1 MKDVIWCEIVKIVTI
16 SANASNNN
24 DIFLRYVE
32 KNHSKMC
39 FPETK
44 KGRLWFASPFVQ
56 FSWSISGQ
64 SAKCLHARHMDAHAP
79 YMLDRYAGIGIDAY
93 ASAFNTKTERKRER
107 EREREKEREPGFCA
121 ACLFYLLPSLS
132 LGKPLK
138 GREGSGELCRYFE
151 KWGSTLSRHDNNF
164 GLLHPNL
171 PRSDVPRTPM

>member
-1 MKDVIWCEIVKIVTI
+1 MFSGNK
-16 SANASNNN
+16 
-24 DIFLRYVE
+24 
-32 KNHSKMC
+32 
-39 FPETK
+39 K
-44 KGRLWFASPFVQ
+44 KGRLWLAPPFVQ

-64 SAKCLHARHMDAHAP
+64 SAKCLHARHTNAHAP
-79 YMLDRYAGIGIDAY
+79 YMLDRQAGIGIDAY
-93 ASAFNTKTERKRER
+93 ASAFNTKTERKKRER
-107 EREREKEREPGFCA
+107 KREKKRENLAFA
-121 ACLFYLLPSLS
+121 RACLFYLLPSLS